1 MHPTGGRRENNL
13 NLVLDVDSSTSRLRF
28 LPAFSPNT
36 VKMGKKIQP
45 PNIKGSE
52 REEEGKEDT
61 PKGML
66 EK

>member
-1 MHPTGGRRENNL
+1 M